1 MALTWV
7 RTHDWDLGA
16 WRNQSACRDT
26 DPELFFPIGTT
37 GTAIEQIEVAK
48 GICARCDVRP
58 ECLEFAF
65 ETAQESGVW
74 GGLTEDER
82 RALKKELDAERR
94 AG

>member
-1 MALTWV
+1 M
-7 RTHDWDLGA
+7 GA
-16 WRNQSACRDT
+16 WRNRSACRDT

-37 GTAIEQIEVAK
+37 GAAVEQITVAK
-48 GICARCDVRP
+48 SLCARCTVRA

-65 ETAQESGVW
+65 ETQQESGVW

-82 RALKKELDAERR
+82 RKLRKDEERR